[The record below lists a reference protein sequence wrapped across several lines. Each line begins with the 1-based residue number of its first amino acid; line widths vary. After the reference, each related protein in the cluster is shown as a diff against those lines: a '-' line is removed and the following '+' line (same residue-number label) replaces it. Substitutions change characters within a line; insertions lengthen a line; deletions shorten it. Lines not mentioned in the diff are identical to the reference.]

1 MLASFGQGSNSI
13 KSAEQGAGLGLP
25 IAKSLIDM
33 HGGTFTLKSKLRIG
47 TEVIVTFPPERVMS
61 ALAPMAEEAPPLQ
74 PEPAVAAAADD
85 KRRAR
90 HKPIMSAGT
99 GSVTGALAQATQTI
113 SLSINE
119 QRNAVYRSLHDGPQN
134 QTLLRLRT
142 NVAGD
147 RALASHGDRGAIGRD
162 GRACGAHGGG
172 RPRADAAARRARLI
186 PDEPAT
192 NRRRRAVIRVM
203 LVLAMLAATAGAV
216 VAYGD
221 PDQIARASNS
231 VTKMLRQRSLEP
243 APAVQIARGKA
254 GEFALH
260 AKINGVKA
268 PMVIDTGA
276 TSVVLTWETAKAI
289 GLPIEMLEYNVD
301 VETAGG
307 HTKAARL
314 TLDRLAVG
322 GLVEK
327 SIPAL
332 VVPRGQM
339 KTNLLGMS
347 FLDRL
352 ESWGVQA
359 DKVMLHGYP
368 DVAGRNKRRAAAN

>member
-1 MLASFGQGSNSI
+1 
-13 KSAEQGAGLGLP
+13 
-25 IAKSLIDM
+25 
-33 HGGTFTLKSKLRIG
+33 
-47 TEVIVTFPPERVMS
+47 
-61 ALAPMAEEAPPLQ
+61 
-74 PEPAVAAAADD
+74 
-85 KRRAR
+85 
-90 HKPIMSAGT
+90 
-99 GSVTGALAQATQTI
+99 
-113 SLSINE
+113 
-119 QRNAVYRSLHDGPQN
+119 
-134 QTLLRLRT
+134 
-142 NVAGD
+142 
-147 RALASHGDRGAIGRD
+147 
-162 GRACGAHGGG
+162 
-172 RPRADAAARRARLI
+172 
-186 PDEPAT
+186 
-192 NRRRRAVIRVM
+192 M

-243 APAVQIARGKA
+243 ASAVQIARGKA

-260 AKINGVKA
+260 AKINGVST

-289 GLPIEMLEYNVD
+289 GLPLEMLEYNVD

-307 HTKAARL
+307 HTKATRL
-314 TLDRLAVG
+314 TIDRLAVG
-322 GLVEK
+322 QLVEK

-352 ESWGVQA
+352 ESWGVRS
-359 DKVMLHGYP
+359 DTLMLTGYP
-368 DVAGRNKRRAAAN
+368 ELQGSHRRSRMAVD